1 MIRLRFNPGVGED
14 EMMKGFLEKEGIAS
28 GLEVWDED
36 GETMFDI
43 VAEDEKKAGAI
54 QAITEFAAELG
65 NDYYV
70 AFWNDADSPNGPTD
84 EPDEYM
90 DIPDHSPVSRPWA

>member
-1 MIRLRFNPGVGED
+1 MIRLRFNPMVGED
-14 EMMKGFLEKEGIAS
+14 EMMKGFLEKEGVAG

-54 QAITEFAAELG
+54 QAITELASETG
-65 NDYYV
+65 NEYSV
-70 AFWNDADSPNGPTD
+70 AFWNDADSPSGTFD
-84 EPDEYM
+84 EPDEYF
-90 DIPDHSPVSRPWA
+90 DVPESAPVSRPWA